1 MKIKNIIYLLFLFL
15 MLNISSLAYIN
26 ISPTTLDKNIG
37 IGAYEEFTFY
47 NNTSVPMRYKLSV
60 IPMESESV
68 KDMSKWVE
76 VYPKVVTVYP
86 SSNETF
92 KLYVQAPKNTADG
105 DYGAFLNIRQV
116 SAPKL
121 EGDAG
126 EQNVA
131 AGMMVM
137 VNVNMGL
144 YGYVGDK
151 IPTVET
157 TTPVVVR
164 DGENQKLQMEIKN
177 TTNRLVRMKV
187 EVKSKKNYFYQVGE
201 SRVLRGQTLVYDHL
215 IQKMPLDEEAKEIV
229 ITDTETKEVI
239 KKVAVK

>member
-15 MLNISSLAYIN
+15 ILNISSLAYIN

-131 AGMMVM
+131 AGMTVM

-151 IPTVET
+151 VPSIET
-157 TTPVVVR
+157 TTPIIVKNE
-164 DGENQKLQMEIKN
+164 ENQKLQMEIKN
-177 TTNRLVRMKV
+177 TTNRLVRLKV
-187 EVKSKKNYFYQVGE
+187 EVKSKKNYFYQIGE

-239 KKVAVK
+239 KKVEVK

>member
-1 MKIKNIIYLLFLFL
+1 MKIKYILGLVVSYFVLSFTA
-15 MLNISSLAYIN
+15 LAYIN

-37 IGAYEEFTFY
+37 TGAYEEFTFY
-47 NNTSVPMRYKLSV
+47 NNTTVPMRYKLSV
-60 IPMESESV
+60 IPMEDKSV

-177 TTNRLVRMKV
+177 TTNRLVRLKV
-187 EVKSKKNYFYQVGE
+187 EVKSKKNYFYKVGE

-215 IQKMPLDEEAKEIV
+215 IQKMPLNEEAKEIV

>member
-1 MKIKNIIYLLFLFL
+1 MKIKYILGLVVSYFVLSFTA
-15 MLNISSLAYIN
+15 LAYIN

-60 IPMESESV
+60 IPMEGKSV

-86 SSNETF
+86 NDKQSF
-92 KLYVQAPKNTADG
+92 KIYVQAPKNTEPG
-105 DYGAFLNIRQV
+105 DYGTLLNIRQV

-131 AGMMVM
+131 AGMTVM
-137 VNVNMGL
+137 VNLNMGL
-144 YGYVGDK
+144 YGYVGDIEPK
-151 IPTVET
+151 LET
-157 TTPVVVR
+157 TKPKVIKEK
-164 DGENQKLQMEIKN
+164 DSQKLQMEIKN
-177 TTNRLVRMKV
+177 LTNRLVRMKV
-187 EVKSKKNYFYQVGE
+187 EVKTEENYFYSLGE
-201 SRVLRGQTLVYDHL
+201 TRILKGQTLVFDHP
-215 IQKMPLDEEAKEIV
+215 IPKIKMEQNVKEIV
-229 ITDTETKEVI
+229 ISDTETDKII
-239 KKVAVK
+239 KKIKVE

>member
-1 MKIKNIIYLLFLFL
+1 MKIKNLGLLVVCYIIF
-15 MLNISSLAYIN
+15 SLSAFAYIN

-37 IGAYEEFTFY
+37 VGAYEEFTFY
-47 NNTSVPMRYKLSV
+47 NNTTVPMRYK
-60 IPMESESV
+60 ITPMLMKNENV
-68 KDMSKWVE
+68 KDMSEWVE

-86 SSNETF
+86 SDKQTF
-92 KLYVQAPKNTADG
+92 KMYVQAPKGVEAG
-105 DYGAFLNIRQV
+105 DYGTFLNIRQV

-151 IPTVET
+151 EPKLEITEPKVIKEKN
-157 TTPVVVR
+157 
-164 DGENQKLQMEIKN
+164 GQKLQVEVKN
-177 TTNRLVRMKV
+177 MTNRLVRMKV
-187 EVKSKKNYFYQVGE
+187 EVKTDKNYFYQVGE
-201 SRVLRGQTLVYDHL
+201 SRVLKGQTLVFDHE
-215 IQKMPLDEEAKEIV
+215 IQKMKADEIAKELV
-229 ITDTETKEVI
+229 ISDTETDKII
-239 KKVAVK
+239 KKIKIK

>member
-1 MKIKNIIYLLFLFL
+1 MKKGNIIFTVFFYLII
-15 MLNISSLAYIN
+15 NITSLAYIN

-47 NNTSVPMRYKLSV
+47 NNTTVPMRYKLSV

-76 VYPKVVTVYP
+76 IYPKVVTVYP

-92 KLYVQAPKNTADG
+92 KLYVQAPKKSEDG

-131 AGMMVM
+131 AGMSVM
-137 VNVNMGL
+137 INVNMGL
-144 YGYVGDK
+144 YGYVGDRV
-151 IPTVET
+151 PTIET
-157 TTPVVVR
+157 TTPLIVK

-201 SRVLRGQTLVYDHL
+201 SRVLRGQTLVYNHL

-229 ITDTETKEVI
+229 ITDTETDEII

>member
-1 MKIKNIIYLLFLFL
+1 MKKQSMILLFLVYFII
-15 MLNISSLAYIN
+15 NISSLAYIN

-47 NNTSVPMRYKLSV
+47 NNTTVPMRYKLSV
-60 IPMESESV
+60 IPMKSESV

-86 SSNETF
+86 NDKQTF
-92 KLYVQAPKNTADG
+92 KLYVQAPKGSKEG
-105 DYGAFLNIRQV
+105 DYGVFLNIRQV

-151 IPTVET
+151 NPKLET
-157 TTPVVVR
+157 TEPKVIKEKN
-164 DGENQKLQMEIKN
+164 GQKLQVEVKN
-177 TTNRLVRMKV
+177 KTNRLVRMKV
-187 EVKSKKNYFYQVGE
+187 EIKTDKNYFYQVGE
-201 SRVLRGQTLVYDHL
+201 SRVLKGQILAFDHP
-215 IQKMPLDEEAKEIV
+215 IQKMKVNEKAKELV
-229 ITDTETKEVI
+229 ITDTETKEII
-239 KKVAVK
+239 KKVRIN